1 MSDRNLLKLAFVGC
15 GAIAHYH
22 LNGIKEHVP
31 EIKVTA
37 AIDTAKENAELIA
50 AETGAKVYSSLE
62 EGLVDGDFDAVDL
75 MLPHD
80 LHESAAVQSFE
91 AGKHLLLEKPIAHTL
106 EACDRIFAAA
116 QKTDTVFM
124 VAENSQYWPEIV
136 KAQEMIK
143 MGMIGEVITAR
154 ATYKMEFND
163 YWFKGKKPWRYDK
176 SRTGGGI
183 VVDGGAHWI
192 RPLRMWMGE
201 IDEVIGILGHP
212 LVGMEGESMAKAI
225 FRVG

>member
-91 AGKHLLLEKPIAHTL
+91 AGKHLL
-106 EACDRIFAAA
+106 
-116 QKTDTVFM
+116 
-124 VAENSQYWPEIV
+124 
-136 KAQEMIK
+136 
-143 MGMIGEVITAR
+143 
-154 ATYKMEFND
+154 
-163 YWFKGKKPWRYDK
+163 
-176 SRTGGGI
+176 
-183 VVDGGAHWI
+183 
-192 RPLRMWMGE
+192 
-201 IDEVIGILGHP
+201 
-212 LVGMEGESMAKAI
+212 
-225 FRVG
+225 